1 MNGMACRC
9 EYCEMKI
16 MVVDGDLPAVCPFCQ
31 KTMDYMEYEL
41 PEPKY
46 ISEEEEETFDEE
58 LHSRSGVIYSP
69 FALKIRIILMIIL
82 SITLAITL
90 FYKVHNIEYFYYQV
104 FVNTYSLVVGV
115 FILSRFILA
124 SFYTAPIDVGYE
136 PTVSV
141 LVACMNEE
149 PSISKTIDRIYIE
162 GYPVEKLDA
171 VCVNDGST
179 DNTLHEMLVM
189 QNKYHKLVV
198 VDFEKNKGKR
208 HGMAI
213 GALLAK
219 SEILVYV
226 DSDSFLLDGAIH
238 KIVQG
243 LADPQVAAVSGHT
256 DVENVSYN
264 VLTKMQDVRYF
275 VSYRVMKAAES
286 IFGAVSCC
294 PGCFSAYRR
303 VCVLNVL
310 DMWLHQKFL
319 GKYATYGDDRG
330 LTNHLLKDYK
340 ILYDDEALATTI
352 VPTKWK
358 QYIRQQARWKRSW
371 VREFFFAGRFMWKK
385 HPLAAIGWYL
395 MTLLPF
401 MAPAIMFNALFVQ
414 PMKAYF
420 SATYH
425 ATPFFY
431 LSGVFVVTLLWS
443 IYYLEKTGRP
453 HWWSGFIFVVTYIF
467 FFSWQGY
474 YSALT
479 IRYTGWGTR

>member
-1 MNGMACRC
+1 MIGMACRC

-16 MVVDGDLPAVCPFCQ
+16 MAVKGELPAVCPFCQ
-31 KTMDYMEYEL
+31 KSMEYTEYEL
-41 PEPKY
+41 PEPQPE
-46 ISEEEEETFDEE
+46 SEKAEQAFKDE
-58 LHSRSGVIYSP
+58 LQSRSGAVYSP
-69 FALKIRIILMIIL
+69 FKLRVRVVLLILLSLTLGLTLIYKI
-82 SITLAITL
+82 
-90 FYKVHNIEYFYYQV
+90 HNVEYFYYQPL
-104 FVNTYSLVVGV
+104 VNIYSLSVGIFILTR
-115 FILSRFILA
+115 FILS
-124 SFYTAPIDVGYE
+124 SFYSAPPDVGYE

-149 PSISKTIDRIYIE
+149 PSIHRTIDRIYSE
-162 GYPVEKLDA
+162 GYPAEKLSA
-171 VCVNDGST
+171 ICINDGST
-179 DNTLHEMLVM
+179 DNTLYEMLLA
-189 QNKYHKLVV
+189 QNKYHELIV

-226 DSDSFLLDGAIH
+226 DSDSFLLDGAVH
-238 KIVQG
+238 KVVQG
-243 LADPQVAAVSGHT
+243 LNDPQVAAVSGHT
-256 DVENVSYN
+256 DVENVAYN
-264 VLTKMQDVRYF
+264 TLTKMQDVRYF

-330 LTNHLLKDYK
+330 LTNYLLKDYK

-358 QYIRQQARWKRSW
+358 QYIKQQARWKRSW

-385 HPLAAIGWYL
+385 HPLAAIAWYL

-401 MAPAIMFNALFVQ
+401 MAPIIMFNALVLQ
-414 PMKAYF
+414 PILTGR
-420 SATYH
+420 SSI
-425 ATPFFY
+425 FY
-431 LSGVFVVTLLWS
+431 LSGVFVVTMLWS
-443 IYYLEKTGRP
+443 LYYLEKIGRP
-453 HWWSGFIFVVTYIF
+453 YWWSGFVFVVTYIF

>member
-9 EYCEMKI
+9 DCCEMKI
-16 MVVDGDLPAVCPFCQ
+16 MAVKGVLPAVCPFCQ
-31 KTMDYMEYEL
+31 QSMEYMEYEL
-41 PEPKY
+41 PTPEPV
-46 ISEEEEETFDEE
+46 SEEKEQEFEKE
-58 LHSRSGVIYSP
+58 LRARSGAVYSP
-69 FALKIRIILMIIL
+69 FKLRVRVILLFLL
-82 SITLAITL
+82 SLTLGLTL
-90 FYKVHNIEYFYYQV
+90 FYKVQNVEYFYYQPL
-104 FVNTYSLVVGV
+104 VNIYSLCVGV
-115 FILSRFILA
+115 FILSRFILS
-124 SFYTAPIDVGYE
+124 SFYSAPPDVGHE

-149 PSISKTIDRIYIE
+149 PSIHRTIDRIYTE
-162 GYPVEKLDA
+162 GYPLEKLTA

-179 DNTLHEMLVM
+179 DNTLHEMLLA
-189 QNKYHKLVV
+189 QNKYHELVI

-219 SEILVYV
+219 SEVLVYV
-226 DSDSFLLDGAIH
+226 DSDSFLLDGAIR
-238 KIVQG
+238 KVVQG

-256 DVENVSYN
+256 DVENVAYN
-264 VLTKMQDVRYF
+264 TLTKMQDVRYF

-330 LTNHLLKDYK
+330 LTNYLLKDYK

-385 HPLAAIGWYL
+385 HPLAAIAWYL
-395 MTLLPF
+395 MTILPF
-401 MAPAIMFNALFVQ
+401 LAPIIMFNALIIQ
-414 PMKAYF
+414 PIL
-420 SATYH
+420 SGRSSI
-425 ATPFFY
+425 FY
-431 LSGVFVVTLLWS
+431 LSGVFVVTMLWS
-443 IYYLEKTGRP
+443 LYYLEKTGRP
-453 HWWSGFIFVVTYIF
+453 YWWSGFVFVVTYIF